1 MVAYTP
7 EANRE
12 VPFRPA
18 SDLRSRRM
26 GDPNWFY
33 STLAQSTAAIVG
45 LSGAFM
51 VQRVLMQRSEVAS
64 ERFDLR
70 ANLRSFYED
79 RIALEA
85 GDAQQI
91 ADLASQIVESPP
103 APGFDP
109 FQIYVPELSTGQRLI
124 RIVTVQPGEVT
135 GEMVR
140 DLASVRDAMAS
151 YRDVFPATFDEFI
164 GQLERDG
171 EIGIANRNHWLKVEP
186 WRGGTK
192 PDANATY
199 LAWLPFAQEIARE
212 RWRTL
217 VDESRR
223 WGTEVRG
230 FRARLVPRSFYVLVG
245 VLVAMLVIGVV
256 VPLTQ
261 LTASSVASKLWLTIA
276 FAVLALTFPVYVW
289 IELTRLRNAGD
300 FTRETF

>member
-1 MVAYTP
+1 
-7 EANRE
+7 
-12 VPFRPA
+12 
-18 SDLRSRRM
+18 M

-33 STLAQSTAAIVG
+33 STLSQSTAAIVG

-70 ANLRSFYED
+70 ANLRMFYEN

-91 ADLASQIVESPP
+91 RDRASQMVESPP
-103 APGFDP
+103 LAGFDP
-109 FQIYVPELSTGQRLI
+109 FQTYVPEPSTGERLI
-124 RIVTVQPGEVT
+124 HTATVQPGDVT

-140 DLASVRDAMAS
+140 NLASVRDAMAS
-151 YRDVFPATFDEFI
+151 YRDAFPATFDDFV

-171 EIGIANRNHWLKVEP
+171 EMGIVNRNHWLKAEP
-186 WRGGTK
+186 WRDETK
-192 PDANATY
+192 PDPNDTY
-199 LAWLPFAQEIARE
+199 LAWLPFAQDIARE

-217 VDESRR
+217 VDESRHR
-223 WGTEVRG
+223 GAQVRG

-245 VLVAMLVIGVV
+245 VLVAMLVVGVV

-261 LTASSVASKLWLTIA
+261 LTASSGASKLWLTIA
-276 FAVLALTFPVYVW
+276 FAALALTFPVYVW
-289 IELTRLRNAGD
+289 IELARLRNAGD